1 MWIIIGGLA
10 VGGIRSTGICSRS
23 VNFGACSAD
32 CGSSRLFSFDFFKDG
47 IFCPLSIVVAVMG
60 FLSAIL
66 CKSPV
71 PTLQKKRHQSCRID
85 LFFPSW
91 NVKVMCC
98 SVLLFY
104 SDPSLLSCCCC
115 GVSTLQNGRNTGLT
129 AVRNIGVSTLEDG
142 RDTGLTAV
150 RNIGVSALEDGRD
163 TRLPAVGNDGVSTM
177 EDGTDAE
184 LTAVG
189 NNGVSTLG
197 DGRET
202 ELTSVACLPWRM
214 VQIPSS
220 RR

>member
-1 MWIIIGGLA
+1 MSL
-10 VGGIRSTGICSRS
+10 SLDPSEFNS
-23 VNFGACSAD
+23 VNPFY
-32 CGSSRLFSFDFFKDG
+32 R
-47 IFCPLSIVVAVMG
+47 IPLSVP
-60 FLSAIL
+60 LLPL
-66 CKSPV
+66 CYF
-71 PTLQKKRHQSCRID
+71 RHQGPYRH
-85 LFFPSW
+85 
-91 NVKVMCC
+91 N
-98 SVLLFY
+98 
-104 SDPSLLSCCCC
+104 
-115 GVSTLQNGRNTGLT
+115 
-129 AVRNIGVSTLEDG
+129 G

-163 TRLPAVGNDGVSTM
+163 TRLPAVGNDGVSTL

-184 LTAVG
+184 LTTVG